1 MGGGDDNTGH
11 RTPTTLTPRA
21 TGVARQITTR
31 TGRRQSGGRGDDN
44 GSGEDD
50 EGEGRGRGTMGRPQ

>member
-11 RTPTTLTPRA
+11 RTPTTPTPRA
-21 TGVARQITTR
+21 MGVARRTTTR

-44 GSGEDD
+44 GSGEDN
-50 EGEGRGRGTMGRPQ
+50 EGEGRGTTGRPR